1 MGSMFKWK
9 VSSLTSRGSS
19 SAKKA
24 DKLLNNNNN
33 NSNTTPVASVQQD
46 ARPDQR

>member
-24 DKLLNNNNN
+24 DKLLNNNN
-33 NSNTTPVASVQQD
+33 SQAPVQTVQQD
-46 ARPDQR
+46 QKADQR